1 MDTLQNI
8 LLFITLGIA
17 VGYLVKKFFL
27 PKKYSASKKQ
37 NQKGC
42 GSNDCGCH

>member
-17 VGYLVKKFFL
+17 VGYIVKKFFL
-27 PKKYSASKKQ
+27 PKKFSVTKKQ
-37 NQKGC
+37 KSC
-42 GSNDCGCH
+42 GSSDCGCH